1 MSSIIIKESQLIKL
15 METAMDLD
23 IYVQPIDSPIPGK
36 NEDFVDSLED
46 IKSKV
51 QELIMMANTGK
62 QIDEERKREI
72 FRLVDLFRNVY
83 DKVKFVDKRD
93 IVPMF

>member
-62 QIDEERKREI
+62 QIDEEQKREI

-83 DKVKFVDKRD
+83 DKVKFVDKKD

>member
-62 QIDEERKREI
+62 QIDEEQKREI